1 MKELNAL
8 NDIYQNMYAED
19 ENKGYVVTRA
29 DKKGNTPAWQGYK
42 AGKKKKDGKPMY
54 RAADHLKNEELE
66 VEVDEGYGKIKTP
79 EKVVGKVRQPKNVAA
94 PKGSKMKEEYSDE
107 ISPEV
112 EKLIE
117 SGLFSDAE
125 IAKIADIQ
133 EADIADIIARLEK
146 KRISKGGNPDDSP
159 LPAMKKYHA
168 DKKKKKVKE
177 EVGSIEEADSLS
189 GQVARWEAARQK
201 RMKQRQSYERPS
213 WIPRDQDH
221 EDNWGSSK
229 GEKKKVKEEKEK
241 GLDGKA
247 CWDGYKLAG
256 TKKKGGKTVDN
267 CVKVKKES
275 LSDWRD
281 DLSSLIEIVAEP
293 EEKAE
298 KKVKEGKVNNK
309 VVINPKISEAIQE
322 MGGEVL
328 EHHQVDCD
336 DDCEPNCEH
345 DVAEGQVKKEIKALS
360 TAART
365 MRVGMLPR
373 QIKLKKE
380 KVRRTVVVDKILA

>member
-201 RMKQRQSYERPS
+201 RMKQRQAYERPS
-213 WIPRDQDH
+213 WIPKDQDH
-221 EDNWGSSK
+221 EDSWGSSK
-229 GEKKKVKEEKEK
+229 GKK
-241 GLDGKA
+241 D
-247 CWDGYKLAG
+247 
-256 TKKKGGKTVDN
+256 
-267 CVKVKKES
+267 
-275 LSDWRD
+275 
-281 DLSSLIEIVAEP
+281 
-293 EEKAE
+293 
-298 KKVKEGKVNNK
+298 
-309 VVINPKISEAIQE
+309 
-322 MGGEVL
+322 
-328 EHHQVDCD
+328 
-336 DDCEPNCEH
+336 
-345 DVAEGQVKKEIKALS
+345 
-360 TAART
+360 
-365 MRVGMLPR
+365 
-373 QIKLKKE
+373 
-380 KVRRTVVVDKILA
+380 